1 MNYIALCW
9 SSKISEQWS
18 FASMRNTTTIR
29 LEFPVS
35 NDNEIFSSRNIY
47 YDNSFRYEKL
57 HAFILFISS
66 TSDLTRLI
74 QKLMKS
80 IWWNPLAF
88 YAIIDTGI
96 SICNQPE
103 SYLSITWQSDLE
115 RSSFFCVDSD
125 KTNAVY
131 TFNRYGNPAPKS
143 WQVVE
148 SSLLNNR
155 ENRTWAMLKY
165 KFQSTD
171 ITSLTQNLFV

>member
-1 MNYIALCW
+1 
-9 SSKISEQWS
+9 
-18 FASMRNTTTIR
+18 
-29 LEFPVS
+29 
-35 NDNEIFSSRNIY
+35 
-47 YDNSFRYEKL
+47 
-57 HAFILFISS
+57 
-66 TSDLTRLI
+66 
-74 QKLMKS
+74 MKS

-171 ITSLTQNLFV
+171 ITSLTQNPFV